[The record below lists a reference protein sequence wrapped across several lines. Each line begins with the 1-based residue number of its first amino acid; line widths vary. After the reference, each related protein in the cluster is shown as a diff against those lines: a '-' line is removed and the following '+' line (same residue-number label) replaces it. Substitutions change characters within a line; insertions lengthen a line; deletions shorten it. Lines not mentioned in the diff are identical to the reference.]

1 MRFRTNAKINL
12 FLRVLGDRPDGFHEI
27 ETILHNVDL
36 GDEMEIS
43 VESGSGIEIEMIL
56 EDGVPGPAPPQR
68 ANLIYWAAERMLEMS
83 GTSAA
88 IKVVTRKRI
97 PMGGGL
103 GGGSANAAGTLVAL
117 NEMLGVGL
125 DVEDL
130 GRLGAAIGSDVPFC
144 IAGGTALATSRGEVL
159 TALPAPARL
168 WFVLGMSHDPVHTH
182 EIYARWHPS
191 EALPPV
197 DRSKLTS
204 AVGAGDPAEIAPLL
218 INDLEPYIFELR
230 PDVRSGTERMVKAG
244 ALGSLTSGSGPTV
257 FGIASDEAHAQA
269 IADQARGVFDR
280 CTVVGSRPEGVER
293 LD

>member
-1 MRFRTNAKINL
+1 MRFRANAKINL

-27 ETILHNVDL
+27 ESILHSVDL

-43 VESGSGIEIEMIL
+43 IESGSGIDVEMIL
-56 EDGVPGPAPPQR
+56 EDGVRGPAPPAR
-68 ANLIYWAAERMLEMS
+68 SNLIYWAAERMLELS
-83 GTSAA
+83 GYSVA

-103 GGGSANAAGTLVAL
+103 GGGSADAAGTLVAL

-168 WFVLGMSHDPVHTH
+168 WFVLGMSRDPVQTH
-182 EIYARWHPS
+182 DVYARWRPS
-191 EALPPV
+191 QESPPA
-197 DRSKLTS
+197 DHSQLMS
-204 AVGAGDPAEIAPLL
+204 AIGVGDPAEIAPLL
-218 INDLEPYIFELR
+218 LNDLEPYIFELR
-230 PDVRSGTERMVKAG
+230 PDVRSGTERMVKVG

-257 FGIASDEAHAQA
+257 FGIASDEAHAQG
-269 IADQARGVFDR
+269 IADRARGEFDR
-280 CTVVGSRPEGVER
+280 VQVVGSRPEGVER

>member
-1 MRFRTNAKINL
+1 MRFRANAKINL

-27 ETILHNVDL
+27 ESILHSVDL

-43 VESGSGIEIEMIL
+43 IESGSGIDVEMIL
-56 EDGVPGPAPPQR
+56 EDGVRGPAPPAR
-68 ANLIYWAAERMLEMS
+68 SNLIYWAAERMLELS
-83 GTSAA
+83 GYSVA

-103 GGGSANAAGTLVAL
+103 GGGSADAAGTLVAL

-168 WFVLGMSHDPVHTH
+168 WFVLGMSRDPVQTH
-182 EIYARWHPS
+182 DVYARWRPS
-191 EALPPV
+191 QESPPA
-197 DRSKLTS
+197 DRSQLMS
-204 AVGAGDPAEIAPLL
+204 AIGVGDPAEIAPLL
-218 INDLEPYIFELR
+218 LNDLEPCIFELR
-230 PDVRSGTERMVKAG
+230 PDVRSGTERMVKVG

-257 FGIASDEAHAQA
+257 FGIASDEAHAQG
-269 IADQARGVFDR
+269 IADRARGEFDR
-280 CTVVGSRPEGVER
+280 VQVVGSRPEGVER

>member
-27 ETILHNVDL
+27 ETILHSVDL

-43 VESGSGIEIEMIL
+43 VRSGSGIEVEMIL
-56 EDGVPGPAPPQR
+56 EDGVRGPAPPPR
-68 ANLIYWAAERMLEMS
+68 ANLIYWAAERMLELS
-83 GTSAA
+83 GSSAA
-88 IKVVTRKRI
+88 IRVVTRKRI

-103 GGGSANAAGTLVAL
+103 GGGSANAAGTFVAL

-144 IAGGTALATSRGEVL
+144 IVGGTAVATSRGEVL

-168 WFVLGMSHDPVHTH
+168 WFVLGMSCDPVQTH
-182 EIYARWHPS
+182 EVYARWRPS
-191 EALPPV
+191 EESAPV

-230 PDVRSGTERMVKAG
+230 PDVRSGTERMMKAG

-257 FGIASDEAHAQA
+257 FGIASDEAHAQS
-269 IADQARGVFDR
+269 IADRARGEFDR
-280 CTVVGSRPEGVER
+280 VQVVGSRPEGVER

>member
-1 MRFRTNAKINL
+1 MRFRANAKINL

-27 ETILHNVDL
+27 ESILHSVDL

-43 VESGSGIEIEMIL
+43 IESGGGIEVEMIL
-56 EDGVPGPAPPQR
+56 ADGVRGPAPPAR
-68 ANLIYWAAERMLEMS
+68 SNLIYWAAERMLELS
-83 GTSAA
+83 GSSAA

-130 GRLGAAIGSDVPFC
+130 GRLGAGIGSDVPFC

-159 TALPAPARL
+159 TALSAPARL
-168 WFVLGMSHDPVHTH
+168 WFVLGMSRDPVQTH
-182 EIYARWHPS
+182 EVYARWRPS
-191 EALPPV
+191 QELPRA
-197 DRSKLTS
+197 DRSQLTS
-204 AVGAGDPAEIAPLL
+204 AIGVGNPAEIAPLL
-218 INDLEPYIFELR
+218 LNDLEPYIFELR
-230 PDVRSGTERMVKAG
+230 PDVRSGTERMEKAG

-257 FGIASDEAHAQA
+257 FGIASDEAHARG
-269 IADQARGVFDR
+269 IADRARDDFDR
-280 CTVVGSRPEGVER
+280 VQVVGSRPEGVER

>member
-1 MRFRTNAKINL
+1 MRFRANAKINL

-27 ETILHNVDL
+27 ESILHSVDL

-43 VESGSGIEIEMIL
+43 IESGSGIDVEMIL
-56 EDGVPGPAPPQR
+56 EDGVRGPAPPAR
-68 ANLIYWAAERMLEMS
+68 SNLIYWAAERMLELS
-83 GTSAA
+83 GYSVA

-103 GGGSANAAGTLVAL
+103 GGGSADAAGTLVAL

-168 WFVLGMSHDPVHTH
+168 WFVLGMSRDPVQTH
-182 EIYARWHPS
+182 DVYARWRPS
-191 EALPPV
+191 QESPPA
-197 DRSKLTS
+197 DRSQLMS
-204 AVGAGDPAEIAPLL
+204 AIGVGDPAEIAPLL
-218 INDLEPYIFELR
+218 LNDLEPYIFELR
-230 PDVRSGTERMVKAG
+230 PDVRSGTERMVKVG

-257 FGIASDEAHAQA
+257 FGIASDEAHAQG
-269 IADQARGVFDR
+269 IADRARGEFDR
-280 CTVVGSRPEGVER
+280 VQVVGSRPEGVER